1 MAKLHFKSLLCLMQK
16 RFLTTSSTLYTSSLS
31 SSSSTLLSPSYTA
44 QFLVK
49 SCGLPLDSAISIS
62 QKLNLDENKRQKHE
76 SVLEFLKSHGFSDT
90 HVAKLVSK
98 CPPILQ
104 ARVDMLKLKIDYL
117 HDSGFVGPVLHE
129 LIVSNPAIL
138 RRSLDKQIKPSFDF
152 LKEFLETNEK
162 IAAAIKRESWLLTF
176 DLKKILKP
184 NTFLLINEGV
194 PHSRMSK
201 LITLQPRVIMQ
212 HVDRM
217 VYATERARS
226 LGIKPTDPIYVTAI
240 TVILSMTESTWKR
253 KVELYEKFGF
263 TEVEILKAIKRQ
275 PHFMACSEE
284 KIKSLMNFYTN
295 TMKLKP
301 SAIATYPRLLL
312 YSFDARI
319 RPRFNVLN
327 ILASKKLL
335 KKHKKIAWLLTQSEA
350 SFLTNYVIKYMDQVP
365 DLMELYRGVKKIDL

>member
-16 RFLTTSSTLYTSSLS
+16 RFLTTSSILYTSSLS

-49 SCGLPLDSAISIS
+49 SCGLLLDSAISIS

-90 HVAKLVSK
+90 HIAKLVSK

-104 ARVDMLKLKIDYL
+104 ARVDMLKLKIEYL

-176 DLKKILKP
+176 DLKRILKP

-226 LGIKPTDPIYVTAI
+226 LRIKPTDPIYVTAI
-240 TVILSMTESTWKR
+240 T
-253 KVELYEKFGF
+253 KFGF

-350 SFLTNYVIKYMDQVP
+350 SFLTNYVIKYVDQVP
-365 DLMELYRGVKKIDL
+365 DLMELYRGVKKVDL

>member
-1 MAKLHFKSLLCLMQK
+1 
-16 RFLTTSSTLYTSSLS
+16 
-31 SSSSTLLSPSYTA
+31 
-44 QFLVK
+44 
-49 SCGLPLDSAISIS
+49 
-62 QKLNLDENKRQKHE
+62 
-76 SVLEFLKSHGFSDT
+76 
-90 HVAKLVSK
+90 
-98 CPPILQ
+98 
-104 ARVDMLKLKIDYL
+104 MLKLKIDYL

-253 KVELYEKFGF
+253 KVELGENQEF
-263 TEVEILKAIKRQ
+263 
-275 PHFMACSEE
+275 
-284 KIKSLMNFYTN
+284 NDFYTN

-350 SFLTNYVIKYMDQVP
+350 SFLNNYVIKYVDQVP